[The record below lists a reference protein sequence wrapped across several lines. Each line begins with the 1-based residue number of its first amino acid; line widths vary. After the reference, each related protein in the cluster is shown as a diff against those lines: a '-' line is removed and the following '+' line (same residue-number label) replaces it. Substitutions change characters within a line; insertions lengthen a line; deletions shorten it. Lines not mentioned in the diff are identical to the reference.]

1 MSYWDIY
8 YNSIPG
14 VSRAQTHNS
23 LGLEL
28 DIIIK
33 AVPPKSR
40 AYYKAEVL
48 KSFLKNCKKD
58 EYSTRLGKLAVE
70 NIYIPKS
77 GCNISSIGC
86 NYLIHSPDN
95 DNDETLTKKAR
106 VEDKNQETIDYGNNV
121 QHESQSSAEDNLAKE
136 VNREINR
143 LFTKTR
149 RLILKRKIFR
159 NFT

>member
-1 MSYWDIY
+1 MSQF
-8 YNSIPG
+8 STRKFLK
-14 VSRAQTHNS
+14 SFTQHFHQ
-23 LGLEL
+23 
-28 DIIIK
+28 
-33 AVPPKSR
+33 KSR

-77 GCNISSIGC
+77 G
-86 NYLIHSPDN
+86 YN

>member
-1 MSYWDIY
+1 M
-8 YNSIPG
+8 
-14 VSRAQTHNS
+14 AQLH
-23 LGLEL
+23 
-28 DIIIK
+28 DKIIILDVLDSEILK
-33 AVPPKSR
+33 KLHAAILSR
-40 AYYKAEVL
+40 
-48 KSFLKNCKKD
+48 KNCKKD